1 MRNLF
6 FTYIFISNFEKIL
19 GLMMVNDNKINFG
32 ADNLAYLEELDE
44 PGVARADARVLQKAA
59 DFGVDLDAMESLDE
73 PISVPNSKTSSFA
86 PVTVSVSDS
95 ANQNTPKS
103 ARLKNEWSAFS
114 LSMPDAILKIFELSD
129 RPFII
134 IRDDKIAYLN
144 NTALAILEVSNEN
157 DILGHSFWDFVD
169 KQDWEMLAQN
179 IGAMLTNDKILQ
191 TRLKTVKERIYKINL
206 QAMYIDD
213 AEHFTF
219 ALVGDRKIKYNP
231 GAGLYDA
238 VTGLPNFYLFEDR
251 VQIAVNNEKYKD
263 MRQRKNMMAVLGVN
277 IDNME
282 ELKEAN
288 MADFVLKKLASKL
301 VFRLK
306 KSYTVA
312 RGLKYPFWLL
322 INDFNNEHD
331 LEVELEKIKAI
342 FDEPVVG
349 NYMDYNVMTSFGYS
363 IYPNN
368 AKTANKLI
376 ETAIDAIRT
385 AVKYKNS

>member
-1 MRNLF
+1 MVEDMVS
-6 FTYIFISNFEKIL
+6 SNRL
-19 GLMMVNDNKINFG
+19 NFG
-32 ADNLAYLEELDE
+32 VNNLAFLEEIDE
-44 PGVARADARVLQKAA
+44 PTIAPVDINVLKKASNYSI
-59 DFGVDLDAMESLDE
+59 DLDNMEGWEDKDDVVVTKNTSQS
-73 PISVPNSKTSSFA
+73 PSVINIG
-86 PVTVSVSDS
+86 DS
-95 ANQNTPKS
+95 ANQNAPKS
-103 ARLKNEWSAFS
+103 ARLKNEWGAFS
-114 LSMPDAILKIFELSD
+114 LSAADAVLKIFELSD

-134 IRDDKIAYLN
+134 IRDDKVRYIN
-144 NTALAILEVSNEN
+144 NTALAILEIQNEK
-157 DILGHSFWDFVD
+157 DILDQSFWRFVE
-169 KQDWEMLAQN
+169 KQDWNLLAQN
-179 IGAMLTNDKILQ
+179 IGAMLTENKIIQ
-191 TRLKTVKERIYKINL
+191 TRLKTSKERIYKINL

-213 AEHFTF
+213 PEHFTF

-277 IDNME
+277 IDNIE
-282 ELKEAN
+282 ELRNAN
-288 MADFVLKKLASKL
+288 MVDFVLKKLASKL

-342 FDEPVVG
+342 FDEPVAG
-349 NYMDYNVMTSFGYS
+349 NYMDYSVMTSFGYS

-385 AVKYKNS
+385 AVKYKNA

>member
-1 MRNLF
+1 MGIN
-6 FTYIFISNFEKIL
+6 
-19 GLMMVNDNKINFG
+19 NKINFG
-32 ADNLAYLEELDE
+32 VDNLAYLEELDDPTVE
-44 PGVARADARVLQKAA
+44 QTDIGILKNAS
-59 DFGVDLDAMESLDE
+59 DFSVNLDGMESLEDVLE
-73 PISVPNSKTSSFA
+73 VPNSSKASSVA
-86 PVTVSVSDS
+86 PVVVSVADS

-103 ARLKNEWSAFS
+103 VRLKNEWGTFS

-134 IRDDKIAYLN
+134 IRDDKVAYIN
-144 NTALAILEVSNEN
+144 NTALAILEVQNEN
-157 DILGHSFWDFVD
+157 DILNHSFWNYVD

-179 IGAMLTNDKILQ
+179 IGAMLTNEKIIQ
-191 TRLKTVKERIYKINL
+191 TRLKTSKERIYKINL

-263 MRQRKNMMAVLGVN
+263 MRQRKNMMAVLGVS
-277 IDNME
+277 IDNIE

-288 MADFVLKKLASKL
+288 MVDFVLKKLASKL

-349 NYMDYNVMTSFGYS
+349 NYMDYNIMTSFGYS

-385 AVKYKNS
+385 AVKYKKV

>member
-1 MRNLF
+1 MA
-6 FTYIFISNFEKIL
+6 
-19 GLMMVNDNKINFG
+19 DQDKINFG
-32 ADNLAYLEELDE
+32 PNNLTFLERPEV
-44 PGVARADARVLQKAA
+44 GVAANVDIGFLQKAA
-59 DFGVDLDAMESLDE
+59 GMGIDLDSLETPDDSGVAQKNK
-73 PISVPNSKTSSFA
+73 IFA
-86 PVTVSVSDS
+86 PQPIQFDDNL
-95 ANQNTPKS
+95 NQNMPKS
-103 ARLKNEWSAFS
+103 VRLKNEWGTFS
-114 LSMPDAILKIFELSD
+114 LSMSDAVLKIFELSD

-134 IRDDKIAYLN
+134 IRDDNIVYMN
-144 NTALAILEVSNEN
+144 NTALAILEISNLQSISGTN
-157 DILGHSFWDFVD
+157 FWNYVD
-169 KQDWEMLAQN
+169 KQDWEMLAQS
-179 IGAMLTNDKILQ
+179 IGTMLTDGKSVQ
-191 TRLKTVKERIYKINL
+191 VRLKTTKERIYKINL

-213 AEHFTF
+213 TEHFTF
-219 ALVGDRKIKYNP
+219 VLVGDRKVKYNP

-263 MRQRKNMMAVLGVN
+263 IRQKRNMMAVLGVS
-277 IDNME
+277 IDNMD

-288 MADFVLKKLASKL
+288 MVDFVLKKLASKL

-312 RGLKYPFWLL
+312 RGLKYPFWFL

-342 FDEPVVG
+342 FDELIVG
-349 NYMDYNVMTSFGYS
+349 NYTDYSISTSFGYS
-363 IYPNN
+363 VYPNN

-385 AVKYKNS
+385 AVRYKQS

>member
-1 MRNLF
+1 
-6 FTYIFISNFEKIL
+6 
-19 GLMMVNDNKINFG
+19 MVVEMGINNKINFG
-32 ADNLAYLEELDE
+32 VDNLAYLEELDDPTVE
-44 PGVARADARVLQKAA
+44 QTDIGILKNAS
-59 DFGVDLDAMESLDE
+59 DFSVNLDGMESLEDVLE
-73 PISVPNSKTSSFA
+73 VPNSSKASSVA
-86 PVTVSVSDS
+86 PVVVSVADS

-103 ARLKNEWSAFS
+103 VRLKNEWGTFS

-134 IRDDKIAYLN
+134 IRDDKVAYIN
-144 NTALAILEVSNEN
+144 NTALAILEVQNEN
-157 DILGHSFWDFVD
+157 DILNHSFWNYVD

-179 IGAMLTNDKILQ
+179 IGAMLTNEKIIQ
-191 TRLKTVKERIYKINL
+191 TRLKTSKERIYKINL

-263 MRQRKNMMAVLGVN
+263 MRQRKNMMAVLGVS
-277 IDNME
+277 IDNIE

-288 MADFVLKKLASKL
+288 MVDFVLKKLASKL

-349 NYMDYNVMTSFGYS
+349 NYMDYNIMTSFGYS

-385 AVKYKNS
+385 AVKYKKV

>member
-1 MRNLF
+1 MENNNKV
-6 FTYIFISNFEKIL
+6 NFS
-19 GLMMVNDNKINFG
+19 
-32 ADNLAYLEELDE
+32 ADNLAYLEEIED
-44 PGVARADARVLQKAA
+44 QKMPKPNLNILSKAPELS
-59 DFGVDLDAMESLDE
+59 VDLDTIESFDDKGAFSHRR
-73 PISVPNSKTSSFA
+73 ISPLSAISSLNVLNDQNA
-86 PVTVSVSDS
+86 PRSV
-95 ANQNTPKS
+95 K
-103 ARLKNEWSAFS
+103 LKNEWGTFS
-114 LSMPDAILKIFELSD
+114 LTLNDAVLKIFELSD

-134 IRDDKIAYLN
+134 VRDDKVAYLN
-144 NTALAILEVSNEN
+144 NTALAILEIQNEQ
-157 DILGHSFWDFVD
+157 DILGFSFWNFVD

-179 IGAMLTNDKILQ
+179 IGAMLTDDKILQ
-191 TRLKTVKERIYKINL
+191 TRLKTAKDRIYKINL

-219 ALVGDRKIKYNP
+219 ALVGDRKVKYNP

-263 MRQRKNMMAVLGVN
+263 IRQRKNMMAVLGVS

-288 MADFVLKKLASKL
+288 MVDFVLKKLASKL

-312 RGLKYPFWLL
+312 RGLKFPFWIL

-349 NYMDYNVMTSFGYS
+349 NYMDYNLTTSFGYS

>member
-1 MRNLF
+1 
-6 FTYIFISNFEKIL
+6 
-19 GLMMVNDNKINFG
+19 MVNDNKIDFG
-32 ADNLAYLEELDE
+32 IDNLAYLEEIDNPQVL
-44 PGVARADARVLQKAA
+44 AADAKVLNQAA
-59 DFGVDLDAMESLDE
+59 DFNVDLNSVEDIDE
-73 PISVPNSKTSSFA
+73 NLNSINSKKDSLFSSTA
-86 PVTVSVSDS
+86 VVSGL
-95 ANQNTPKS
+95 ANQNTTKS
-103 ARLKNEWSAFS
+103 ARFKSEWGNFS
-114 LSMPDAILKIFELSD
+114 LTMSDAVIKIFELSD

-144 NTALAILEVSNEN
+144 NTAMAILEIQNEN
-157 DILGHSFWDFVD
+157 LVLGESFWDFVD

-179 IGAMLTNDKILQ
+179 VGAMLTDDKIVQ
-191 TRLKTVKERIYKINL
+191 TRLKTAKERIYKINL
-206 QAMYIDD
+206 QALYIDD
-213 AEHFTF
+213 VEHFTF

-263 MRQRKNMMAVLGVN
+263 VRQRKNMMAVLGVS

-282 ELKEAN
+282 ELKDAN
-288 MADFVLKKLASKL
+288 MVDFVLKKLASKL

-312 RGLKYPFWLL
+312 RGLKFPFWLL
-322 INDFNNEHD
+322 INDFSNEHD
-331 LEVELEKIKAI
+331 LEVELAKIKAI

-349 NYMDYNVMTSFGYS
+349 NYMDYSIETSFGYS

-368 AKTANKLI
+368 AQTANKLI

-385 AVKYKNS
+385 AVRYKQA

>member
-1 MRNLF
+1 MDNQ
-6 FTYIFISNFEKIL
+6 
-19 GLMMVNDNKINFG
+19 NKINFG
-32 ADNLAYLEELDE
+32 VDNLAYLEELDS
-44 PGVARADARVLQKAA
+44 PMVANADIGVLKNAPDWGINLNNIESV
-59 DFGVDLDAMESLDE
+59 GESLE
-73 PISVPNSKTSSFA
+73 VPNSKTSSFA
-86 PVTVSVSDS
+86 PVIVHAAADL
-95 ANQNTPKS
+95 ANQNNSKS
-103 ARLKNEWSAFS
+103 VRLKSEWGTFS
-114 LSMPDAILKIFELSD
+114 LSLSDAVLKIFELSD

-134 IRDDKIAYLN
+134 IRDDKVVYIN
-144 NTALAILEVSNEN
+144 NTALAILEIQN
-157 DILGHSFWDFVD
+157 DVDIIGKSFWNFVD

-179 IGAMLTNDKILQ
+179 IAAMLTNDKIMQ
-191 TRLKTVKERIYKINL
+191 TRLKTAKERIYKINL

-219 ALVGDRKIKYNP
+219 ALVGDRKVKYNP

-263 MRQRKNMMAVLGVN
+263 VRQRKNMMAVLGIS

-288 MADFVLKKLASKL
+288 MVDFALKKLASKL

-349 NYMDYNVMTSFGYS
+349 NYMDYNIMTSFGYS

-368 AKTANKLI
+368 AQTANKLI

-385 AVKYKNS
+385 AVKYKNA

>member
-1 MRNLF
+1 
-6 FTYIFISNFEKIL
+6 
-19 GLMMVNDNKINFG
+19 MVVEMGINNKINFG
-32 ADNLAYLEELDE
+32 VDNLAYLEELDDPTVE
-44 PGVARADARVLQKAA
+44 QTDIGILKNASDYSVN
-59 DFGVDLDAMESLDE
+59 LDGMESLEDVLE
-73 PISVPNSKTSSFA
+73 VPNSSKASSVA
-86 PVTVSVSDS
+86 PEVVSVADS

-103 ARLKNEWSAFS
+103 VRLKNEWGTFS

-134 IRDDKIAYLN
+134 IRDDKVAYVN
-144 NTALAILEVSNEN
+144 NTALAILEVQNEN
-157 DILGHSFWDFVD
+157 DILNHSFWNYVD

-179 IGAMLTNDKILQ
+179 IGAMLTNEKIIQ
-191 TRLKTVKERIYKINL
+191 TRLKTSKERIYKINL

-263 MRQRKNMMAVLGVN
+263 MRQRKNMMAVLGVS
-277 IDNME
+277 IDNIE

-288 MADFVLKKLASKL
+288 MVDFVLKKLASKL

-349 NYMDYNVMTSFGYS
+349 NYMDYNIMTSFGYS

-385 AVKYKNS
+385 AVKYKKV

>member
-1 MRNLF
+1 MYYILKKFILF
-6 FTYIFISNFEKIL
+6 YGFI
-19 GLMMVNDNKINFG
+19 MVNFNKVNFG
-32 ADNLAYLEELDE
+32 ADNLAFLEEPDTQNAPNTDVKIVSQAAGDKVNLDKLE
-44 PGVARADARVLQKAA
+44 TPGNDMPVSQTLTSVKLPHVVDVAVQ
-59 DFGVDLDAMESLDE
+59 
-73 PISVPNSKTSSFA
+73 NSS
-86 PVTVSVSDS
+86 
-95 ANQNTPKS
+95 KS
-103 ARLKNEWSAFS
+103 AQLKTEWGAFS
-114 LSMPDAILKIFELSD
+114 LSLGDAVVKIFELSD

-134 IRDDKIAYLN
+134 IRDDMVVYLN
-144 NTALAILEVSNEN
+144 NTALAILEIQDEK
-157 DILGHSFWDFVD
+157 DIINQSFWNFVD

-179 IGAMLTNDKILQ
+179 IGAMLTNDKIIQ
-191 TRLKTVKERIYKINL
+191 TRLKTFKERIYKINL
-206 QAMYIDD
+206 QALYIDD
-213 AEHFTF
+213 GEHFTF

-231 GAGLYDA
+231 GAGLYDT

-277 IDNME
+277 IDNIE

-288 MADFVLKKLASKL
+288 MLDFVLKKLASKL

-331 LEVELEKIKAI
+331 LEVEIEKIKAI
-342 FDEPVVG
+342 FDEPIVG
-349 NYMDYNVMTSFGYS
+349 NYMDYNVSTCFGYS
-363 IYPNN
+363 IFPNN

-385 AVKYKNS
+385 AVRYRKA

>member
-1 MRNLF
+1 MAG
-6 FTYIFISNFEKIL
+6 E
-19 GLMMVNDNKINFG
+19 NKLNFG
-32 ADNLAYLEELDE
+32 ADNLAYLEEPDE
-44 PGVARADARVLQKAA
+44 YGVASTDVDILKRAS
-59 DFGVDLDAMESLDE
+59 DFGVDLDIIESVDSGLN
-73 PISVPNSKTSSFA
+73 SPNSKTSSFA
-86 PVTVSVSDS
+86 PLLVNTGIT
-95 ANQNTPKS
+95 ANQNSPKS
-103 ARLKNEWSAFS
+103 ARLKSEWGAFS
-114 LSMPDAILKIFELSD
+114 LSMSDAVIKIFELSD

-134 IRDDKIAYLN
+134 IRDDKIAYAN
-144 NTALAILEVSNEN
+144 NTALAILEIQAESDVA
-157 DILGHSFWDFVD
+157 GQSFWNYVD

-179 IGAMLTNDKILQ
+179 IGAMLTDNRIIQ
-191 TRLKTVKERIYKINL
+191 TRLKTAKERIYKINL

-213 AEHFTF
+213 TEHFAF

-263 MRQRKNMMAVLGVN
+263 MRQRKNMMAVLGVS

-288 MADFVLKKLASKL
+288 MVDFVLKKLASKL

-349 NYMDYNVMTSFGYS
+349 NYMDYNVVTSFGYS

-385 AVKYKNS
+385 AVKYKNN

>member
-1 MRNLF
+1 
-6 FTYIFISNFEKIL
+6 
-19 GLMMVNDNKINFG
+19 MVSDNRINFG
-32 ADNLAYLEELDE
+32 ADNLAYLEELDD
-44 PGVARADARVLQKAA
+44 PTVTRVDIGILKKAS
-59 DFGVDLDAMESLDE
+59 DFGVDLDGVESLDE
-73 PISVPNSKTSSFA
+73 SLGTPNSKTSSFA
-86 PVTVSVSDS
+86 PVVVQISDS

-103 ARLKNEWSAFS
+103 ARLKNEWGAFS
-114 LSMPDAILKIFELSD
+114 LSMPDAVLKIFELSD

-134 IRDDKIAYLN
+134 IRDDKVVYLN
-144 NTALAILEVSNEN
+144 NTAMAILEVQNEN
-157 DILGHSFWDFVD
+157 DIIGYSFWNYVD

-179 IGAMLTNDKILQ
+179 VGAMLTDGKVIQ
-191 TRLKTVKERIYKINL
+191 TRLKTAKERIYKINL

-213 AEHFTF
+213 GEHFTF
-219 ALVGDRKIKYNP
+219 VLVGDRKIKYNP

-263 MRQRKNMMAVLGVN
+263 MRQRKNMMAVLGVS

-288 MADFVLKKLASKL
+288 MVDFVLKKLASKL

-322 INDFNNEHD
+322 INDFSNEHD

-349 NYMDYNVMTSFGYS
+349 NYMDYNIMTSFGYS